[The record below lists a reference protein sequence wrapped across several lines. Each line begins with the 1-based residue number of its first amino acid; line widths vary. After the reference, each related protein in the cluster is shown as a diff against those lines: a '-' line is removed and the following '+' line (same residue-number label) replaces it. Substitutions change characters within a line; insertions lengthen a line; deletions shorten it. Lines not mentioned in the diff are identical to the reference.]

1 MLFFDWNKVLE
12 LSGGKPKKIVAL
24 LIIHTYK
31 LKVPKRKK
39 NLSRFFGKNLEG
51 DSFLLN
57 PKQLLENKLKIGF
70 EDIALYL
77 ELASQRNYLD
87 YKWQGIKTLPL
98 RYTEI
103 NREAIE
109 DHPLLELDDQ
119 DNITFYYEEKD
130 NGN

>member
-1 MLFFDWNKVLE
+1 MIFFDWDKVIA
-12 LSGGKPKKIVAL
+12 LSSGKPKKIVAL
-24 LIIHTYK
+24 FIIHTYNIK
-31 LKVPKRKK
+31 IPKRKK
-39 NLSRFFGKNLEG
+39 NISRFFGKNLEG

-57 PKQLLENKLKIGF
+57 PKEILENKLKIGF

-103 NREAIE
+103 NRGVIE
-109 DHPLLELDDQ
+109 EHPLLELDDQ
-119 DNITFYYEEKD
+119 DNIKFYYEERYNVD
-130 NGN
+130 

>member
-1 MLFFDWNKVLE
+1 MTFFDWNKVLE
-12 LSGGKPKKIVAL
+12 LSGGKPRKIVAL
-24 LIIHTYK
+24 LIIHTYDI
-31 LKVPKRKK
+31 KVPRKK
-39 NLSRFFGKNLEG
+39 KAHSRFFGKNLEG

-109 DHPLLELDDQ
+109 EHPLLELDDQ
-119 DNITFYYEEKD
+119 DNIKFYYEERY
-130 NGN
+130 NGD